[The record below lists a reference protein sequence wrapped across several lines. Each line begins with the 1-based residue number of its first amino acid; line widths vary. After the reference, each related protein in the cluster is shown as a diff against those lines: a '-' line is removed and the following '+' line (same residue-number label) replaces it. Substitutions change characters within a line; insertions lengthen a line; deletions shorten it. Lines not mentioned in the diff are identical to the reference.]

1 MVNEDKNVLDG
12 IIEKIEKLSALEL
25 SELAKKLEEKFG
37 VQGMMAPVG
46 VIGAGVTQGSGGEEQ
61 KKEEK
66 TTFDVI
72 LKNYGANKIQAIKEV
87 RAMTSLGLKEAKEL
101 IESLPKPIKEKV
113 TREEAEDVK
122 NKMVAIGAEVEIR

>member
-1 MVNEDKNVLDG
+1 MGKDEKNVLDG
-12 IIEKIEKLSALEL
+12 IIESIEKLSALEL

-46 VIGAGVTQGSGGEEQ
+46 AVSAGAGQAAGGEEQ

-72 LKNYGANKIQAIKEV
+72 LKNFGTNKIQAIKEV
-87 RAMTSLGLKEAKEL
+87 RAMTNLGLKEAKEL
-101 IESLPKPIKEKV
+101 IESLPKPIREKV
-113 TREEAEDVK
+113 SKEEAEDARK
-122 NKMVAIGAEVEIR
+122 KMTAIGAEVEVK